1 MFIRHKKNKSGSIS
15 IQIIDKSNG
24 KYKVLKTIGSS
35 HDSTEI
41 ELLIQKA
48 QKQIL
53 LIKRQNVLPF
63 NEQQEL
69 EFADSF
75 VNFIQTL
82 QLIGPELL
90 LGKLFDEIGF
100 NKIEDHLFR
109 DLVIT
114 RLVYPVSKLKT
125 VDYLFKYK
133 GINLSVY
140 SIYRYLDKLHSHQI
154 DIIKQ
159 ISLKHTLELF
169 NNKLAILFY
178 DVTTLYFE
186 AKEED
191 DFRKNG
197 FSKDGKHSQ
206 PQIVL
211 GLLVSEG
218 GYPLDYDVFEGDKY
232 EGDTLIP
239 VIEHFANKHKP
250 EELIV
255 VADAGLLSKKN
266 INGLVNKQYQFI
278 LGARI
283 KNENQKI
290 INKILALKLGDGES
304 QIIKREDGSS
314 LIMSYKKSRAINDQ
328 RNRKKGLE
336 ALEKKVKSGKLT
348 KKNINNKGYNK
359 YLKIEGK
366 TTISIDYEKYK
377 NDIVWDG
384 LKGYIT
390 NTKLSKDEVIKQYHN
405 LWNVEKTFRIS
416 KSDLEIRPIYHQ
428 LKRRIESHICIA
440 FAACKIYKELERQL
454 KLKQSKLSP
463 EKAIDIIKTIYKVSF
478 ETPYSTKVYQRLI
491 IKNEEQKE
499 IIKLFNLES

>member
-15 IQIIDKSNG
+15 IQIIDKSTG
-24 KYKVLKTIGSS
+24 KYKVLKTIGSAQ
-35 HDSTEI
+35 DFIEI
-41 ELLIQKA
+41 EFLIQKA

-53 LIKRQNVLPF
+53 LIKQQNVLPF
-63 NEQQEL
+63 YEQREL
-69 EFADSF
+69 EFADNF

-82 QLIGPELL
+82 QLVGPELL

-100 NKIEDHLFR
+100 NIIEDHLFR

-140 SIYRYLDKLHSHQI
+140 SIYRYLDKLHTHQI
-154 DIIKQ
+154 DLIKQ

-169 NNKLAILFY
+169 NNKLAIVFY

-211 GLLVSEG
+211 RLLVSEG

-239 VIEHFANKHKP
+239 VVEHFMNKHKP

-266 INGLVNKQYQFI
+266 INALVNKQYQFI

-283 KNENQKI
+283 KNENQNVI
-290 INKILALKLGDGES
+290 GKILALKLGDGES
-304 QIIKREDGSS
+304 RIIKRDDGSN
-314 LIMSYKKSRAINDQ
+314 LIMSYKKSRAINDEK
-328 RNRKKGLE
+328 NRKKGLE
-336 ALEKKVKSGKLT
+336 AL
-348 KKNINNKGYNK
+348 
-359 YLKIEGK
+359 
-366 TTISIDYEKYK
+366 
-377 NDIVWDG
+377 
-384 LKGYIT
+384 
-390 NTKLSKDEVIKQYHN
+390 
-405 LWNVEKTFRIS
+405 
-416 KSDLEIRPIYHQ
+416 
-428 LKRRIESHICIA
+428 
-440 FAACKIYKELERQL
+440 
-454 KLKQSKLSP
+454 
-463 EKAIDIIKTIYKVSF
+463 
-478 ETPYSTKVYQRLI
+478 
-491 IKNEEQKE
+491 
-499 IIKLFNLES
+499 